1 METNK
6 IFCAVD
12 DKNLNSAFNLCESIK
27 KYIGGIKLGLEFFSA
42 NGPEG
47 VKKISS
53 LNIPIFLDLKFL
65 DIENTVIKAIES
77 LDGLPVEYL
86 SIHIS
91 NGKKT
96 LIKAQQK
103 ANELSKP
110 IKLLGITVLTSF
122 SANTLNEIGIKNT
135 LEEQVKNLASLAK
148 SSGLYGVVCSPHEIK
163 LVKSISENFKIF
175 TPGIR
180 PKESEKEDQERTM
193 TPKEALNSGADHII
207 IGRPITK
214 GNPLQNIKKILQS
227 LN

>member
-77 LDGLPVEYL
+77 LDGLPV
-86 SIHIS
+86 
-91 NGKKT
+91 
-96 LIKAQQK
+96 
-103 ANELSKP
+103 
-110 IKLLGITVLTSF
+110 
-122 SANTLNEIGIKNT
+122 
-135 LEEQVKNLASLAK
+135 
-148 SSGLYGVVCSPHEIK
+148 
-163 LVKSISENFKIF
+163 
-175 TPGIR
+175 
-180 PKESEKEDQERTM
+180 
-193 TPKEALNSGADHII
+193 
-207 IGRPITK
+207 
-214 GNPLQNIKKILQS
+214 
-227 LN
+227 